1 MGPRVSYSLEQPVAI
16 ITMDDQKANALS
28 LAMFDELNAA
38 LDQAIRDDATIVLT
52 GRSTVFCAGFD
63 LKSVDENGKLPYRLV
78 DEGLAFALR
87 IMEHPRP
94 VVIACGG
101 HAVAMGAL
109 LLLCSDYRIG
119 AEGEYRI
126 VTSEVSIGMV
136 FPWGGI
142 ELARQRLATSH
153 FTRALNLAEPFAP
166 VAAVEAGFLDEVV
179 GPGDLLSTARRK
191 AEELARLDPVVYA
204 KVKSQTLE
212 NAIRSIRAGELRDH
226 EARST

>member
-1 MGPRVSYSLEQPVAI
+1 MSPRVSYSLEKPVAI
-16 ITMDDQKANALS
+16 ITMDDDKANALS
-28 LAMFDELNAA
+28 FAMFDELNAA
-38 LDQAIRDDATIVLT
+38 LDQAIDDDVAIVLT

-63 LKSVDENGKLPYRLV
+63 LKSANENGKLPNGLV
-78 DEGLAFALR
+78 DKGLALALR

-94 VVIACGG
+94 VVIACSG

-109 LLLCSDYRIG
+109 LLLCGDYRLG

-142 ELARQRLATSH
+142 EIARQRLARSH
-153 FTRALNLAEPFAP
+153 FTRALNLAEPFSP
-166 VAAVEAGFLDEVV
+166 VAAVQAGFLDEVA
-179 GPGDLLSTARRK
+179 GPGDLLSAAIRK
-191 AEELARLDPVVYA
+191 AQELARLDPVVYG

-212 NAIRSIRAGELRDH
+212 NAIRSIRAGEVRDL
-226 EARST
+226 EARAT

>member
-1 MGPRVSYSLEQPVAI
+1 MSPKVSYSLEEPVAI

-28 LAMFDELNAA
+28 FAMFDELNAA
-38 LDQAIRDDATIVLT
+38 FDRAIADDVVVVLT

-63 LKSVDENGKLPYRLV
+63 LKSVDENGKLPNGLV

-94 VVIACGG
+94 IVMACAG

-142 ELARQRLATSH
+142 ELARQRLAPSH
-153 FTRALNLAEPFAP
+153 FTRALNLAEPFSP
-166 VAAVEAGFLDEVV
+166 VAAVEAGFLDEVT
-179 GPGDLLSTARRK
+179 GRGELIAAATRK
-191 AEELARLDPVVYA
+191 ATELAQLDPVVYA

-212 NAIRSIRAGELRDH
+212 NAIRAIRAGERRDH
-226 EARST
+226 EARDA